1 MNPENL
7 LALFGPEALANIAR
21 AMSTGTDPGRSRLP
35 VGPPTS
41 ARGGAREELMRP
53 GDLPM
58 QEYWAWRSQRTKPDE
73 DVLGGWIPNRRVH
86 DPNPPGEPEIT
97 IAEVPLTPGD
107 LASLAKLLSTLG
119 RAHPKYIAAKKWFH
133 GGSEGLE
140 AQDIDPLGGR
150 RVSLKRKDFYMTDE
164 PPIARGYAKGARKKA
179 RRRGLRDAGSATYE
193 AELSV
198 DRVLDLEKPITDD
211 VAEIFRNRAK
221 WVYDEDSGIV
231 SEAVEKA
238 LAKEGATG
246 ESVFQAFK
254 SGISDASNDL
264 MISTNEYVVD
274 FQELAIALREA
285 GYDALTHTGG
295 LRTGSDPHQVMI
307 MLDPNDAFSLVG
319 RGDQIR
325 HFKPTA
331 HE

>member
-1 MNPENL
+1 MNLRAMGRYPAVSSRL
-7 LALFGPEALANIAR
+7 DALAQEQRN
-21 AMSTGTDPGRSRLP
+21 RLP
-35 VGPPTS
+35 VGPPVS
-41 ARGGAREELMRP
+41 ARGGAEQLMRP

-58 QEYWAWRSQRTKPDE
+58 QEYWAWRSQVTKPDE
-73 DVLGGWIPNRRVH
+73 DALGGWIPNRRVH

-133 GGSEGLE
+133 GGREGIE
-140 AQDIDPLGGR
+140 TPDIDPFTGSHQGLFGHG
-150 RVSLKRKDFYMTDE
+150 FYMTDE
-164 PPIARGYAKGARKKA
+164 PSIARGYAKSARKKSRSLPA
-179 RRRGLRDAGSATYE
+179 KGSTTYE

-198 DRVLDLEKPITDD
+198 DRVLDLEEPIPDE
-211 VAEIFRNRAK
+211 VAEIFRERAK
-221 WVYDEDSGIV
+221 YVYPEGEGIV

-246 ESVFQAFK
+246 ESVFQAFR
-254 SGISDASNDL
+254 SGIADTSREL
-264 MISTNEYVVD
+264 MIPTSEYVDD
-274 FQELAIALREA
+274 FQELALALRGA
-285 GYDALTHTGG
+285 GIDALTHTGG
-295 LRTGSDPHQVMI
+295 KRTGRDPHQVMI
-307 MLDPNDAFSLVG
+307 MLDPNAAYSGG
-319 RGDQIR
+319 RGGQIR